1 MDVDEADSTLSTS
14 SVRLNSP
21 VLQQN
26 GVFSPEDLAWV
37 DSCLNNGFDISQSD
51 WVPLKDALLEIISS
65 QSQSF
70 GVNGGEDNESH
81 PFSEENNIT
90 LKLNQQ
96 PSTSDVKRLRNPSST
111 YDVSLLSMATETS
124 SNEIA
129 DNELTET
136 LTSSTFPGSP
146 FLPTYNE
153 DVKYNETFDYGLNL
167 DSATYEMEQT
177 AENIFKVW
185 DLDPVTDE
193 LEQASENIFKVW
205 DLDIPSEEGELVK
218 QLKKALSENSLRTEP
233 SAFDDL
239 GKGKDMKEASLD
251 DLIAGIADL
260 SLNKKV

>member
-1 MDVDEADSTLSTS
+1 MDVDEADSTLLTS

-239 GKGKDMKEASLD
+239 GKGKDLKEASLD